1 MKEEFT
7 ESRKYMNP
15 QIEATYQFHK
25 QKKEEF
31 SWAKQRK
38 SHLKQVDNLNITIK
52 IIDII
57 KE

>member
-1 MKEEFT
+1 MDEEFP
-7 ESRKYMNP
+7 ELRKYMNL
-15 QIEATYQFHK
+15 QIEATYRFHK

-31 SWAKQRK
+31 SWAKQTK
-38 SHLKQVDNLNITIK
+38 SHLKYADNLNITIK